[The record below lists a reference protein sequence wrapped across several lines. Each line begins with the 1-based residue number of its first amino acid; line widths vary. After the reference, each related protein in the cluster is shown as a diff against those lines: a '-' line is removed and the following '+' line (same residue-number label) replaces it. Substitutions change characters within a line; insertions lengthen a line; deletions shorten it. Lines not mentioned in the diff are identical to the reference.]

1 MERATKTLTVEAYSF
16 ESRLPPRVTATWI
29 EGVELEVRK
38 SMLVGAV
45 GGDGALFVFDF
56 GSVVCVG
63 VERARVDSLVDGI
76 FRRLSR
82 EPHPPLRENF
92 ALEIDPSA
100 TGPRV
105 SFDRVV
111 LPALTPLDLECVATV
126 LAQSVTIDYFT
137 EDLESTL
144 ARVQE
149 IAELIAKKGRLGH
162 SRGYLAKFVAG
173 SIASQVEMIHSI
185 ALLDKPDFT
194 WEDEGA
200 ERLYDIL
207 RHHLEIQER
216 HRALQIKLTTIR
228 ESLSQFLEMNT
239 ARRALLL
246 ETTVVLLILFEIVMG
261 LVEAF
266 GHD

>member
-1 MERATKTLTVEAYSF
+1 MPGARKTLTVEAYSF
-16 ESRLPPRVTATWI
+16 ESRLPPKAVATWI

-38 SMLVGAV
+38 TMLVGALD
-45 GGDGALFVFDF
+45 GDGALFVFDF
-56 GSVVCVG
+56 GAVVCVG
-63 VERARVDSLVDGI
+63 APRERVDAIVDGL
-76 FRRLSR
+76 FRRLPK

-92 ALEIDPSA
+92 ALEIDPA
-100 TGPRV
+100 APGPKV

-111 LPALTPLDLECVATV
+111 LPELSPLALECVATV

-137 EDLESTL
+137 EDLEATL

-149 IAELIAKKGRLGH
+149 IAEVIARKGRLMH
-162 SRGYLAKFVAG
+162 SRRYLAKFVAR

-185 ALLDKPDFT
+185 SLLDSPDFT

-200 ERLYDIL
+200 ERLYDLL

-216 HRALQIKLTTIR
+216 YKALEIKLVMVR
-228 ESLSQFLEMNT
+228 ESLSQFLEMST

-246 ETTVVLLILFEIVMG
+246 ETTVVLLIVFEIVMS
-261 LVEAF
+261 LVGAH
-266 GHD
+266 GK